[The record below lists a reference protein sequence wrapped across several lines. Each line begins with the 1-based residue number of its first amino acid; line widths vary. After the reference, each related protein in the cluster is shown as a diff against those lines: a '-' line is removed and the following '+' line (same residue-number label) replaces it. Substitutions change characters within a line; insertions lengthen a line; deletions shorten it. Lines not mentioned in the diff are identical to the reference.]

1 MYILL
6 DKSLDI
12 INLNS
17 ANTLDKTI
25 DISFKVF
32 TAFKNDIVQVNFGDS
47 FQQSYQ
53 LNSSI

>member
-25 DISFKVF
+25 NISFKVF